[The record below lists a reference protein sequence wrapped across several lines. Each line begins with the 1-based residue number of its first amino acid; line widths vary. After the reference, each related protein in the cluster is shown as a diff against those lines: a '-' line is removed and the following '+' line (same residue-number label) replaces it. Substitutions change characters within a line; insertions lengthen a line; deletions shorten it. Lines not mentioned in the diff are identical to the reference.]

1 MIYLLFLV
9 VFALG
14 IYAMLPDDGMY
25 EGEVNEE
32 GLRHGKGNVTY
43 SNGTVYVGQW
53 ENGLM
58 HGKGMVRHIDNSWYQ
73 GDWKEGRIE
82 GAGVWKDG

>member
-1 MIYLLFLV
+1 
-9 VFALG
+9 
-14 IYAMLPDDGMY
+14 MLPD
-25 EGEVNEE
+25 EGVYQGELNEA
-32 GLRHGKGNVTY
+32 GHRHGKGNVTY
-43 SNGTVYVGQW
+43 SNGTVYVGSW